1 MAKGAIYILQAWI
14 QFHGLWRSVSFSLSS
29 NPLQPSTAITP
40 SKREKGN
47 MRFVELNWVL
57 FFWIYVL
64 LVQHLCELRETNTTF
79 LLLSAQIYCWFFCLI
94 CYIFANVVRSFEYR
108 IQILIFT
115 KPSIFEIVLSCFF
128 ICFLFWEK
136 IDIKLEQNYIFNSI
150 FNRGELQNSN

>member
-1 MAKGAIYILQAWI
+1 MDSIPQSLE
-14 QFHGLWRSVSFSLSS
+14 VSKPSLSS
-29 NPLQPSTAITP
+29 NPLQPSTTITP

-57 FFWIYVL
+57 FFWVYVL

-115 KPSIFEIVLSCFF
+115 KPSIFEIVLSCFCM
-128 ICFLFWEK
+128 CFFVLGRERHK
-136 IDIKLEQNYIFNSI
+136 IGTKLHI
-150 FNRGELQNSN
+150 